1 MEMSR
6 QIVRELKLN
15 YGVIQAQLDGLT
27 DEETRIQPPYRAN
40 CLNWILGHLVSNRG
54 GMVTLLEM
62 EPLWDEDDYACY
74 ARESEP
80 ITTAEAGLP
89 LERLIADLAS
99 AQEHLLARIKRM
111 DASELEV
118 TPAGHERSLGEQ
130 LSFLSWHETYH
141 VGQTEA
147 LRQLAGKNDKVI

>member
-1 MEMSR
+1 M
-6 QIVRELKLN
+6 
-15 YGVIQAQLDGLT
+15 
-27 DEETRIQPPYRAN
+27 
-40 CLNWILGHLVSNRG
+40 
-54 GMVTLLEM
+54 
-62 EPLWDEDDYACY
+62 
-74 ARESEP
+74 
-80 ITTAEAGLP
+80 
-89 LERLIADLAS
+89 ADLAS

-111 DASELEV
+111 DASELDV